1 MELIIS
7 VARFARVYRDFSVA
21 FPASCIEKREEWCEK
36 ALPPK
41 AAFVQQRC
49 WSSRAPWWRM
59 FLVFGTSAKRKK
71 AKTALFAPNNQ
82 AQWPTY
88 NYRSIKIMKVS
99 KNPDLKARL
108 RAFVLKN
115 FYCVYFQGCDRILW
129 QGSKHFFIY
138 CLGCSGPNLIFA
150 ILLAFHHN
158 RSNFRSFTVITITN
172 TFLMVWYI
180 SSIFCSNFPHD
191 CPHIVGIGTIPM

>member
-115 FYCVYFQGCDRILW
+115 FYCVFSRVWSHTLTRVKTFPYLLFG
-129 QGSKHFFIY
+129 F
-138 CLGCSGPNLIFA
+138 SGPNPIFA
-150 ILLAFHHN
+150 
-158 RSNFRSFTVITITN
+158 
-172 TFLMVWYI
+172 FL
-180 SSIFCSNFPHD
+180 SQ
-191 CPHIVGIGTIPM
+191 